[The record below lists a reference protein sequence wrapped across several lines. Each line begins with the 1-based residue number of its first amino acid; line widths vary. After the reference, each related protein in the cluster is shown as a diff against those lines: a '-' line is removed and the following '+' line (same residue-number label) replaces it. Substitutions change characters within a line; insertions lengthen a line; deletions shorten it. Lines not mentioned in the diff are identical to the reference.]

1 MFKAMRG
8 RVLIKPQKEKMVGSL
23 YIPQESEEP
32 TDSRIGEIVVVG
44 SECEEVKKGDKV
56 FYSKH
61 YGHNVTIKGD
71 EYREYPY
78 NEIIGLIVEDE
89 SC

>member
-1 MFKAMRG
+1 MFKAMKG
-8 RVLIKPQKEKMVGSL
+8 RVLLRQQKEKKVGSL

-32 TDSRIGEIVVVG
+32 TDSRIGEIIVVG
-44 SECEEVKKGDKV
+44 KDCEEVKVGDKV

-61 YGHNVTIKGD
+61 YGHNVTIKGE

-78 NEIIGLIVEDE
+78 GEIIGLILEE
-89 SC
+89 TC